1 MGLSVS
7 GLGSSGI
14 DVSSLVSQLM
24 SIERAPQDRLSA
36 QKTSSLSRS
45 TTWGSI
51 STQLTQLQAAVDAV
65 KTPSAVKTSTVT
77 ASDPSVMTATATG
90 AAAASSVTL
99 RVTSLAAA
107 QQQASAGF
115 ASTSSLVGTGSFL
128 VAGGAAAAGL
138 SSMTPA
144 GIADGR
150 HSLTVTAGA
159 TAGGSATIT
168 LDGTA
173 YTVSPG
179 SGPTTIGGL
188 TIDASSLTTGAT
200 VDFSVASADSNTTL
214 AGLAASFAGI
224 GGPAAAAA
232 VDLGSGATPARLVLS
247 AATAGSAKA
256 LMVGGSGDL
265 AALASGTTVTR
276 PASDAVIQMGTL
288 TMTRPSNTVDDLLP
302 GVSMTLLKADPDHDL
317 TLSVGRDASGTSAKV
332 KALVDGLN
340 SALDLLDKSSSYD
353 LVNSKGSALSGDSR
367 VRELTRALTG
377 MGSVTT
383 AGSTATMGQLGIS
396 LTRDGRYTFDSAAF
410 SKQLTADSDGVANL
424 VSQASTTVGGVL
436 DSALGTLGKKGW
448 ISVAQ
453 EGETSTQ
460 KQLQDGIDAWDT
472 RLTDM
477 EARYRSQYAALDAA
491 ISQLNSQRSWLSST
505 ITSLAAQSQG

>member
-1 MGLSVS
+1 MGLTVS

-24 SIERAPQDRLSA
+24 NIERAPQDRLSA
-36 QKTSSLSRS
+36 QKTTSLSRS

-51 STQLTQLQAAVDAV
+51 STQLSQLQATVDAV
-65 KTPSAVKTSTVT
+65 KTPTAVKTSTAV
-77 ASDPSVMTATATG
+77 ASDPSVLSATATG

-150 HSLTVTAGA
+150 HSLTVTSGA
-159 TAGGSATIT
+159 SSGGSATVT

-173 YTVSPG
+173 YTVAPG
-179 SGPTTIGGL
+179 GGPTTIGGL
-188 TIDASSLTTGAT
+188 TIDAASLTTGAV
-200 VDFSVASADSNTTL
+200 VDFTVASADSGTTV
-214 AGLAASFAGI
+214 AGLAGSLATM

-232 VDLGSGATPARLVLS
+232 VDLGSGATPGRLVLT
-247 AATAGSAKA
+247 AATAGSARA

-265 AALASGTTVTR
+265 AALASGTAVTR
-276 PASDAVIQMGTL
+276 PASDAVIQMGSL
-288 TMTRPSNTVDDLLP
+288 TMTRPGNTINDLLP
-302 GVSMTLLKADPDHDL
+302 GVSMTLLKADPDHDV
-317 TLSVGRDASGTSAKV
+317 TLSVGRDGTGTSAKV

-340 SALDLLDKSSSYD
+340 SALDLLAKSSSYD
-353 LVNSKGSALSGDSR
+353 LVNKTGSALSGDSR
-367 VRELTRALTG
+367 VRELTQSLTE
-377 MGSVTT
+377 MGSVV
-383 AGSTATMGQLGIS
+383 AGGATATMGQLGIAF
-396 LTRDGRYTFDSAAF
+396 TRDGRYTFDSAAF
-410 SKQLTADSDGVANL
+410 QQQLANDSEGVANL
-424 VSQASTTVGGVL
+424 VSQAATTVGGVL

-448 ISVAQ
+448 ISTAQ
-453 EGETSTQ
+453 DGESSTQ
-460 KQLQDGIDAWDT
+460 KQLQDGIDAWDI
-472 RLTDM
+472 RLGDM
-477 EARYRSQYAALDAA
+477 ETRYRSQYAALDAA
-491 ISQLNSQRSWLSST
+491 ISQLNSQKSWLAST
-505 ITSLAAQSQG
+505 ITSLSAQG